1 MSARSVAGQTR
12 PRQGQCLA
20 AALLQAKM
28 TYYPM
33 DTTMIDV
40 SRDHSL
46 DDDQVRSVVQAM
58 ADKLA
63 ERFEVVNHWDGD
75 ALRFAR
81 SGVEGRITLL
91 PGQVRVTAELG
102 FPYSMMQPMVQAEI
116 ERVLEQ
122 RLG

>member
-12 PRQGQCLA
+12 PRQRQRLA
-20 AALLQAKM
+20 AAFVQAKM
-28 TYYPM
+28 TDYPM

-40 SRDHSL
+40 SRDHTL
-46 DDDQVRSVVQAM
+46 ADDQVRSVVQAM

-122 RLG
+122 RLR

>member
-1 MSARSVAGQTR
+1 
-12 PRQGQCLA
+12 
-20 AALLQAKM
+20 
-28 TYYPM
+28 
-33 DTTMIDV
+33 MIDV
-40 SRDHSL
+40 LRDHSL
-46 DDDQVRSVVQAM
+46 ADDQVRSVVQAM

-122 RLG
+122 RLR